1 MEQRIEIYKI
11 DFGSGSIYFQVLND
25 NEVVCL
31 DKTVTMPK
39 QRLLDFIATA
49 KVLGLNAGKI

>member
-11 DFGSGSIYFQVLND
+11 DFSSGSIYFQVLND
-25 NEVVCL
+25 NEVVCR
-31 DKTVTMPK
+31 DRTVTMPR

-49 KVLGLNAGKI
+49 KVLGLGAGKV

>member
-11 DFGSGSIYFQVLND
+11 DFGTGSIYFQTLND

-49 KVLGLNAGKI
+49 KVLGLNAGKV